1 MDLKSELLDWV
12 LLVGLMLAS
21 VSVMLSQ
28 NRPLTRALRAE
39 TLEMTARVESSFAWV
54 GRYLRVLEENQ
65 ELRRRNIELSSQVAR
80 TRSLRLR
87 NQELERLLNLKD
99 SSSAR
104 LRATRIVGKDIFRQN
119 NHLTIDVGKEDGVA
133 EGMPVVHEGGIVG
146 TVTLVGGSYARVM
159 PYLNTDFRVPASILP
174 LGAEGIVRWPGERY
188 DRLLLEHVVKTEP
201 VEAGQDVVTSGHSGV
216 FPPGRAIGT
225 VDSVNVRPG
234 RSELRIYLK
243 PAVPIYEIDHAFVI
257 LREPADDRRALDSR
271 SIG

>member
-12 LLVGLMLAS
+12 LLVALLLVS

-28 NRPLTRALRAE
+28 NRPLTRALRAQ
-39 TLEMTARVESSFAWV
+39 TLEMTARVESGFAWM

-99 SSSAR
+99 TSSAR
-104 LRATRIVGKDIFRQN
+104 LRAARIVTKDIFRQDN
-119 NHLTIDVGKEDGVA
+119 YLTIDVGRNDGVA
-133 EGMPVVHEGGIVG
+133 EGMPVVHEKGIVG
-146 TVTLVGGSYARVM
+146 TVMLVGADYARVM
-159 PYLNTDFRVPASILP
+159 PYLNTDFRVPAAILP
-174 LGAEGIVRWPGERY
+174 LGAEGIVRWPGERH
-188 DRLLLEHVVKTEP
+188 DRLLMEHVVKTEA

-234 RSELRIYLK
+234 RSELLIYLE
-243 PAVPIYEIDHAFVI
+243 PVVPLYEITHAVVL
-257 LREPADDRRALDSR
+257 LRPPDDDRKALEAR

>member
-12 LLVGLMLAS
+12 LLVALLLVS

-28 NRPLTRALRAE
+28 NRPLTRALRAQ
-39 TLEMTARVESSFAWV
+39 TLEMTARVESGFAWM

-99 SSSAR
+99 TSSAR
-104 LRATRIVGKDIFRQN
+104 LQAARIVNKDIFRQDN
-119 NHLTIDVGKEDGVA
+119 YLTIDVGRTDGVA
-133 EGMPVVHEGGIVG
+133 EGMPVVHEQGIVG
-146 TVTLVGGSYARVM
+146 TVMLVGSDYARVM
-159 PYLNTDFRVPASILP
+159 PYLNTDFRVPATILP
-174 LGAEGIVRWPGERY
+174 LGTDGIVRWPGERH
-188 DRLLLEHVVKTEP
+188 DRLLLEHVVKTEA

-234 RSELRIYLK
+234 RSELLIYLE
-243 PAVPIYEIDHAFVI
+243 PVVPLHEITHAFVL
-257 LREPADDRRALDSR
+257 LRTPDDDRKALEAR